1 MQILLDLARRQNLTQ
16 ISAAGAAQHGAAAEF
31 YVIPHGAAAEL
42 NADLTRC
49 GSARYGQRRN
59 LYDRRTRLN
68 FVPPETA

>member
-16 ISAAGAAQHGAAAEF
+16 ISAAGAAQHGAAVEF

-49 GSARYGQRRN
+49 GSARYG
-59 LYDRRTRLN
+59 
-68 FVPPETA
+68 